1 MFANLRF
8 TRIIKITNVCF
19 KQYLYLQRE
28 RVFKELILKEKSRKQ
43 M

>member
-8 TRIIKITNVCF
+8 TRLITNVHF

-28 RVFKELILKEKSRKQ
+28 DVFKKLILKEKSRKQ